1 MKKLLCIF
9 LSLILTVPLC
19 ACKQEDS
26 PPTLYVTAPESTLPV
41 TIPEETA
48 AQTPTESTAVVLAE
62 ETTTATIPESTE
74 ATVLPEE
81 SVATAPTEITLKKD
95 FSFEDLKYT
104 AFHFSSGAGAWRTVL
119 TILSDGSFTGE
130 YSDSNMGENGE
141 GYPEG
146 SVYCSNFTGKF
157 SQPVMVNAYT
167 YSITLEELTYRRQ
180 PGTKEI
186 IDNTMYYYTD
196 AYGLY
201 GAKEFL
207 IYLPGSPLQELP
219 ESFLSWTNLI
229 RAEETHLS
237 CYGLYAPENQNGF
250 SSYDTLSWIRVQVS
264 IRESAD
270 RSLESSLQEAET
282 QAEINALAHNRYR
295 LWDDFLNE
303 LWAVLKQALDKGT
316 MHSLTL
322 EELDWIEEKEQAIAE
337 AGSAFAGGS
346 LYSTVAAD
354 IATRMT
360 RDRVYELLEYLP

>member
-19 ACKQEDS
+19 ACKQEDC
-26 PPTLYVTAPESTLPV
+26 PPTLYATTPESTLPV
-41 TIPEETA
+41 TVPEETA
-48 AQTPTESTAVVLAE
+48 AQTPTASTAAVPAE
-62 ETTTATIPESTE
+62 ETTTTTIPESTF
-74 ATVLPEE
+74 PEE
-81 SVATAPTEITLKKD
+81 SASTTPTEITLKKD
-95 FSFEDLKYT
+95 FSLEDLKYT

-119 TILSDGSFTGE
+119 TILSDGSFSGE
-130 YSDSNMGENGE
+130 YSDSDMGETGE

-167 YSITLEELTYRRQ
+167 YSITLEELIYRRQ

-207 IYLPGSPLQELP
+207 IYLPGSPLKELP
-219 ESFLSWTNLI
+219 ESFLTWTNLF
-229 RAEETHLS
+229 RTEETQLS

-270 RSLESSLQEAET
+270 RSFESSLQEAET
-282 QAEINALAHNRYR
+282 QAEINALANNRYR

-303 LWAVLKQALDKGT
+303 LWAVLKQALDKDT

-322 EELDWIEEKEQAIAE
+322 EELDWIEEKEQAIA
-337 AGSAFAGGS
+337 AASSAFAGGS
-346 LYSTVAAD
+346 LYSTVAAN

-360 RDRVYELLEYLP
+360 RDRVYKLLEYLP

>member
-9 LSLILTVPLC
+9 LSLILTVPLY
-19 ACKQEDS
+19 ACKQENS
-26 PPTLYVTAPESTLPV
+26 TPTLDE
-41 TIPEETA
+41 
-48 AQTPTESTAVVLAE
+48 
-62 ETTTATIPESTE
+62 TIPESTE
-74 ATVLPEE
+74 ATVFPEE
-81 SVATAPTEITLKKD
+81 SAATTPTEITLKKD

-104 AFHFSSGAGAWRTVL
+104 VFHFSSGAGGWRTVL
-119 TILSDGSFTGE
+119 TISSDGSFSGK
-130 YSDSNMGENGE
+130 YSDSDMGETGE

-146 SVYCSNFTGKF
+146 SVYCSDFTGKF
-157 SQPVMVNAYT
+157 SQPVIVNEYT
-167 YSITLEELTYRRQ
+167 YSMTLEELTYRRQ

-186 IDNTMYYYTD
+186 IGNTMYYYTE

-207 IYLPGSPLQELP
+207 LYLPGSSLKELP
-219 ESFLSWTNLI
+219 ESFLIWTKLT
-229 RAEETHLS
+229 RSEETRLS
-237 CYGLYAPENQNGF
+237 DYGLYAPETQNGF
-250 SSYDTLSWIRVQVS
+250 SSYDTLSWIRAQVS

-270 RSLESSLQEAET
+270 RAFESSLQEAET
-282 QAEINALAHNRYR
+282 QAEINELANNRYQ

-303 LWAVLKQALDKGT
+303 LWAVLNQALDKDT

-337 AGSAFAGGS
+337 AGSAFTGGS